1 MEELESGLNKH
12 DLVKFIL
19 KILQNVVM
27 HRYLG
32 LANCSIYLVKC
43 VLLGIK

>member
-19 KILQNVVM
+19 KIFQNVVM
-27 HRYLG
+27 HCYLG
-32 LANCSIYLVKC
+32 LANCCIYLVKC
-43 VLLGIK
+43 VLLGLK